1 MIETPAISPEHKNFA
16 SQLITELPK
25 VSIHEYLPT
34 QTDDGSQV
42 ASREQLAKHIQ
53 ATVRRYREDNVVY
66 LELRV
71 VVEDFCTDDFVL
83 ADAFATALDA
93 VAAEGIQA
101 RLLVCARA
109 DGAAVSELTELAVQA
124 QGDPNFAGMV
134 FILGEDAAWNA
145 VGSALTAACTK
156 LRENYMPFAIDGA
169 AGIDAVGAAVQ
180 LGALRLGRPLALVD
194 DFSAD
199 ITGIVPG
206 KISSWVRDRGITA
219 EMTPLWDLADES
231 LGEAAVDELPDHPL
245 PLLQQLGFRCTISA
259 GQLHAGS
266 CSDVMNSL
274 TETFG
279 YGLEEFFDLTAKT
292 VTASFLSEPERQQLL
307 ETQILPR
314 YEKLADAELRQPDG
328 TNESEEAE
336 EAGETGAV
344 TEDGSAGQNAD

>member
-53 ATVRRYREDNVVY
+53 STVRRYREDNVVY

-109 DGAAVSELTELAVQA
+109 DGAAVFELTELAVQA

-134 FILGEDAAWNA
+134 FILGEEAAWNT
-145 VGSALTAACTK
+145 VGSALAAACTK
-156 LRENYMPFAIDGA
+156 LRENYLSFAIDGA

-206 KISSWVRDRGITA
+206 KISSWVRDRRITA

-245 PLLQQLGFRCTISA
+245 PLLQQLGFRCTVSA

-292 VTASFLSEPERQQLL
+292 ISASFLSEPERQQLL

-328 TNESEEAE
+328 TDESEEAE

-344 TEDGSAGQNAD
+344 TEDGTAGENAD